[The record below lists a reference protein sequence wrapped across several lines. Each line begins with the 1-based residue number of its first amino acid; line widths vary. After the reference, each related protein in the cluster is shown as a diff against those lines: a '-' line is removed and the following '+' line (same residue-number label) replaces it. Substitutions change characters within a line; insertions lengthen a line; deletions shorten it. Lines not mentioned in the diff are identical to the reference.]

1 MNLFGWQKD
10 SMSQDRGELPPEVPA
25 SAAGRG
31 SKKEVDLFP
40 GLTDR
45 KSLPMV
51 APRATAA
58 GSQISMFSPVTF
70 DEAIDIV
77 ECLRSRAAI
86 TLCLENMRKVDA
98 SRLVDFVSG
107 ASAAIDGDF
116 HKLSEHVYLF
126 CPSNVRITVSD
137 KTPAKG
143 SNGALDFL
151 YSEGSLNAKG
161 SSSGNWTRN

>member
-1 MNLFGWQKD
+1 
-10 SMSQDRGELPPEVPA
+10 MSQDKGELPPEVPA
-25 SAAGRG
+25 SAGRAGT
-31 SKKEVDLFP
+31 KEVNLFP
-40 GLTDR
+40 ALLDR
-45 KSLPMV
+45 DRSSLPVV
-51 APRATAA
+51 APRATAL

-86 TLCLENMRKVDA
+86 TLCLEKMRKVDA

-116 HKLSEHVYLF
+116 HKLSENVYLF

-143 SNGALDFL
+143 SNGALDYL
-151 YSEGSLNAKG
+151 YSEGSLNPKG
-161 SSSGNWTRN
+161 TLSGNWTRN